1 VDPRVNVGGTRV
13 RWGIGD
19 FFWIYFAGLLASIV
33 FGAIGVGIAGDKPG
47 HTSTLT
53 LVLSAGA
60 LYTTWVGAIVF
71 VSRTKGR
78 GSPVADFG
86 LVVRAR
92 RAWVLLV
99 GAALQFLL
107 GALVL
112 PLVNLVHN
120 EKQDVVEQLKNAGG
134 AKLVALL
141 VIAGLV
147 APVCEELLFRGLLLR
162 AFRRRFRVEVAIGAS
177 ALLFALTHLLGDPSL
192 GVVAILPAL
201 FVLGV
206 ISGCA
211 AVWVGDLSVSIPLHM
226 GFNLVT
232 LAAYAMLVH

>member
-1 VDPRVNVGGTRV
+1 MPVEAEKNLL
-13 RWGIGD
+13 
-19 FFWIYFAGLLASIV
+19 GLDLQE
-33 FGAIGVGIAGDKPG
+33 
-47 HTSTLT
+47 
-53 LVLSAGA
+53 LS
-60 LYTTWVGAIVF
+60 
-71 VSRTKGR
+71 
-78 GSPVADFG
+78 G
-86 LVVRAR
+86 LVENLGQPPYRGKQ
-92 RAWVLLV
+92 LF
-99 GAALQFLL
+99 AAIYSQRMT
-107 GALVL
+107 AIDQITTL
-112 PLVNLVHN
+112 PLPLR
-120 EKQDVVEQLKNAGG
+120 EQLKNAGG
-134 AKLVALL
+134 VKLVALL